1 MDTDVK
7 ACRHFQA
14 KSKSWDPRYT
24 RGAAGENMAITA
36 NGMGYRVIAKRP
48 SLKPRNFN

>member
-24 RGAAGENMAITA
+24 RGVGGENLATTA